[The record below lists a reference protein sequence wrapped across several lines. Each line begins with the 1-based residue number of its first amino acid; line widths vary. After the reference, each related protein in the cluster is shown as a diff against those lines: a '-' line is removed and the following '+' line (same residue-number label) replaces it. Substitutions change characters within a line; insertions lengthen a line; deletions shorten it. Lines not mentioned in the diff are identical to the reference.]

1 MSRKPKRTR
10 KTSSRKKTT
19 KTIEIASA
27 PESVLQPES
36 PQVPEQPPTETIESP
51 TPAIEPE
58 PQIVEPTPEPTP
70 TPEPLP
76 EPIATQ
82 ESKSLPE
89 PEPEPS
95 LKQETQPTRKA
106 KKGGLMS
113 FLRSITKG
121 TPKYVPRQRPP
132 EKSASESPQALEP
145 ITQHTSAPEP
155 VAVQEPTA
163 EPSLSQ
169 AEPEL
174 KLTPP
179 SETKPSME
187 TTSELKHASEPLSV
201 PKPASVASTPRVPE
215 RIPERVVEPKRET
228 KKLPK
233 EKVRKPKLVKAY
245 LRGVGK
251 GKIKFVDESIK
262 FYTEKGTIR
271 KERQLAKQIP
281 LEKIDDVTFQKGE
294 LKVTAQDSTETFVI
308 KDRLYAK
315 ILVGKIEQ
323 AISKRGPSFQSAEPS
338 AASATSP
345 TSAAFDL
352 EFGVQKPIPKDY
364 QKTLAVAL
372 SVVDSLFDIL
382 MCLQGRVDWATIG
395 KNAKS
400 CEKDFPKVADRVTLE
415 TATLDLSLLV
425 SAATEHN
432 VELTSDEVSRL
443 LESLYTSFY
452 SPESKFP
459 LSNKAVAP
467 YFVLNDIVLGMVV
480 SDPAIGEELSQLK
493 TLLADLSSGTGMS
506 VGEVAE
512 AANRIVNERVKEPYT
527 EQARALYRQQLLVAV
542 PK

>member
-1 MSRKPKRTR
+1 MSNKPRRTR
-10 KTSSRKKTT
+10 KTASRKKST
-19 KTIEIASA
+19 KPSEIPST
-27 PESVLQPES
+27 PESALYPES
-36 PQVPEQPPTETIESP
+36 EQALEQTPTEPIEP
-51 TPAIEPE
+51 LTPAQEQE
-58 PQIVEPTPEPTP
+58 PQIVELTPTP
-70 TPEPLP
+70 TPLQEPN
-76 EPIATQ
+76 ATQ
-82 ESKSLPE
+82 ESTPLPE
-89 PEPEPS
+89 PEPEPFP
-95 LKQETQPTRKA
+95 KQEAQPTRKA
-106 KKGGLMS
+106 KKGGFMS
-113 FLRSITKG
+113 FFKSITKG
-121 TPKYVPRQRPP
+121 TPKYIPRQRPP
-132 EKSASESPQALEP
+132 AESASESPQTLEP
-145 ITQHTSAPEP
+145 ITQQTPAPEP
-155 VAVQEPTA
+155 VAVQELTPEPT
-163 EPSLSQ
+163 LSQ

-179 SETKPSME
+179 PEIKLSME
-187 TTSELKHASEPLSV
+187 PTSELKQTTEPLSV
-201 PKPASVASTPRVPE
+201 PKPAPVASPPPVPE
-215 RIPERVVEPKRET
+215 LMPESLVEPKRET

-233 EKVRKPKLVKAY
+233 KKIRKPKLVKAH

-251 GKIKFVDESIK
+251 GKMKFVDESIK

-323 AISKRGPSFQSAEPS
+323 AIFKRGPSSQSTEPS
-338 AASATSP
+338 PVSATSP
-345 TSAAFDL
+345 IAAAFDL
-352 EFGVQKPIPKDY
+352 ELGVQKPIPKDY
-364 QKTLAVAL
+364 QKTLALAL

-382 MCLQGRVDWATIG
+382 MCLQGRVDWATID

-400 CEKDFPKVADRVTLE
+400 CEKDFPKVADRATLE
-415 TATLDLSLLV
+415 TANLDLSLLV

-432 VELTSDEVSRL
+432 VELTSEEVYRL
-443 LESLYTSFY
+443 LESLYNSFH

-467 YFVLNDIVLGMVV
+467 YYVLNDVVLGMVV
-480 SDPAIGEELSQLK
+480 SDPAIGEELSQLRI
-493 TLLADLSSGTGMS
+493 LLAELSSGTGMS

-527 EQARALYRQQLLVAV
+527 EQARVFYRQQLLAAV

>member
-1 MSRKPKRTR
+1 MSSKPRRTR
-10 KTSSRKKTT
+10 KTSSRKKPT
-19 KTIEIASA
+19 KSSEPVLTHERA
-27 PESVLQPES
+27 PQPES
-36 PQVPEQPPTETIESP
+36 PQVSEQPLTEPIESP
-51 TPAIEPE
+51 TSVIEPE
-58 PQIVEPTPEPTP
+58 SQIVEPTPEPTP
-70 TPEPLP
+70 TPEPLL
-76 EPIATQ
+76 EPIAPK
-82 ESKSLPE
+82 ESTSRPELE
-89 PEPEPS
+89 PESSP
-95 LKQETQPTRKA
+95 KQEAPPTRKV
-106 KKGGLMS
+106 KKGGFMS
-113 FLRSITKG
+113 FFRSITEG

-132 EKSASESPQALEP
+132 EESASESPQTLEP
-145 ITQHTSAPEP
+145 ISQPTPTQEP
-155 VAVQEPTA
+155 VAVQEPTP
-163 EPSLSQ
+163 EPALSQ

-179 SETKPSME
+179 PEIELSME
-187 TTSELKHASEPLSV
+187 PTSELKHGAEPLSV
-201 PKPASVASTPRVPE
+201 PKSASVASPPRLPE
-215 RIPERVVEPKRET
+215 HIPERVVEPKRET

-281 LEKIDDVTFQKGE
+281 LEKIDGATFQKGE
-294 LKVTAQDSTETFVI
+294 LKVSAQDSTETFVI

-323 AISKRGPSFQSAEPS
+323 VIFKRGPSSQSTEPS

-364 QKTLAVAL
+364 QKTLAIAL
-372 SVVDSLFDIL
+372 SIVDSLFDIL

-443 LESLYTSFY
+443 LESLYNSFY

-467 YFVLNDIVLGMVV
+467 YFVLNDVVLGMVV
-480 SDPAIGEELSQLK
+480 SDPAIGEELSHLK

-527 EQARALYRQQLLVAV
+527 EQARALYRQQLLAAV